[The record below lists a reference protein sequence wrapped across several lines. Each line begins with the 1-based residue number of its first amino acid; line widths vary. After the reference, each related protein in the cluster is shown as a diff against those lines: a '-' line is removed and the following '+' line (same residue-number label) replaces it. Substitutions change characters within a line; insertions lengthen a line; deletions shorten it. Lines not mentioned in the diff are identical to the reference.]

1 MSKLKFVLASNNP
14 GKLREMKD
22 ILSELGIDV
31 LSQKEAGIS
40 SEPEET
46 GTTFE
51 ENAAI
56 KARAAMELSG
66 LPALADDSG
75 IVVDALGG
83 APGVYSARY
92 GGCNTDEERTGLL
105 LKNMEKEEHRDA
117 KFVSCIAVAFPNGD
131 VLITRGECAGELTY
145 EPRGENGFGYDPI
158 FFMERFGKTL
168 AEVSA
173 EEKNSVSHRGRA
185 LRAMKERLADY
196 FKENG
201 TC

>member
-1 MSKLKFVLASNNP
+1 MNKLKFVLASNNP

>member
-92 GGCNTDEERTGLL
+92 GGCNTDEERMGLL

-131 VLITRGECAGELTY
+131 VLITRGECAGKLTY

>member
-14 GKLREMKD
+14 GKLREMKE

-75 IVVDALGG
+75 IAVDALGG

-92 GGCNTDEERTGLL
+92 GDCHTDEERTALL
-105 LKNMEKEEHRDA
+105 LKNMENEEHRDA

-145 EPRGENGFGYDPI
+145 EQRGENGFGYDPI